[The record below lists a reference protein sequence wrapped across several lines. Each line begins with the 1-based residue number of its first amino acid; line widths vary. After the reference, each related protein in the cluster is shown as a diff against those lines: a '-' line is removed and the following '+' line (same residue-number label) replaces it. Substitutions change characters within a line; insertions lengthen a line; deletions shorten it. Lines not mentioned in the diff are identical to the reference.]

1 MVDFDDISNGG
12 EQRLDGADR
21 ADLEAN
27 SPQDKEDHYHTYKQQ
42 YEESRKEGTTYIS
55 NLQKDGRYIQELWS

>member
-1 MVDFDDISNGG
+1 LVDFDDISNGG

-21 ADLEAN
+21 GDLEAN

-42 YEESRKEGTTYIS
+42 SEESRKEGTTYIS
-55 NLQKDGRYIQELWS
+55 NLQKNGRYIQELWS